1 MICTVSKRNFGDI
14 VKPCRF
20 GLAVSMVVTTCLP
33 PVLNFS
39 LHYFTRGHFSSDID
53 LTYSPLHAILAD
65 YRLYFLLLKL
75 HLFDI
80 LLTEKRSACFVAD
93 TPFEVGLFT
102 FVLVSAAGMFPPP
115 RPALS
120 AERPEQ
126 RRISF
131 ADSPRCHGSVDGLPR
146 TCEWTGHPRTVPGN
160 SPGM

>member
-53 LTYSPLHAILAD
+53 LTYSPLLAILAD

-93 TPFEVGLFT
+93 APFEVTVIHFCTGFRSWHIP
-102 FVLVSAAGMFPPP
+102 SASSRSFSRQA
-115 RPALS
+115 R
-120 AERPEQ
+120 AEKNFFCR
-126 RRISF
+126 
-131 ADSPRCHGSVDGLPR
+131 
-146 TCEWTGHPRTVPGN
+146 
-160 SPGM
+160 

>member
-1 MICTVSKRNFGDI
+1 MTCTVSKRNFGDI

-53 LTYSPLHAILAD
+53 LTYSPLLAILAD

-80 LLTEKRSACFVAD
+80 LLTEKRSACFV
-93 TPFEVGLFT
+93 GRR
-102 FVLVSAAGMFPPP
+102 SA
-115 RPALS
+115 
-120 AERPEQ
+120 
-126 RRISF
+126 
-131 ADSPRCHGSVDGLPR
+131 
-146 TCEWTGHPRTVPGN
+146 
-160 SPGM
+160 